1 MRRDQRT
8 PDRRWTRWTAKRER
22 RVILVAWG
30 LAAGVAAILLAGC
43 DKVNLVGSLM
53 RSGTGEVQA
62 SGEAEVASASPTGL
76 VGATGVEVKAL
87 LGQPQGRLHAQGG
100 VVWLYPEWRVQFDAR
115 EQVVS
120 VEREVA
126 TVVEATSPGKVP
138 VARAP
143 GGGVPTGQRAL
154 TVVANGGQELDL
166 KSYLVAGKVTVVDF
180 YADWCGPCRQ
190 VAPHLERLA
199 REDGEV
205 NVVKVDI
212 VKWNTP
218 VARQYGITSIP
229 HLRVYDRLGRVV
241 GGGTSNFRQV
251 LAEVEKAKR

>member
-1 MRRDQRT
+1 M
-8 PDRRWTRWTAKRER
+8 
-22 RVILVAWG
+22 LVAWG

-43 DKVNLVGSLM
+43 DKVDLVGSIV
-53 RSGTGEVQA
+53 REGT
-62 SGEAEVASASPTGL
+62 SEARARDEKVATPDSPTGL
-76 VGATGVEVKAL
+76 MGASGDEVKAL

-120 VEREVA
+120 VERELV
-126 TVVEATSPGKVP
+126 TVVDAASIGKTPLAKTS
-138 VARAP
+138 

-154 TVVANGGQELDL
+154 TVVANGGQEVDL

-199 REDGEV
+199 REDADV

-218 VARQYGITSIP
+218 VARQFGITSIP
-229 HLRVYDRLGRVV
+229 NMRVYDRLGRVV
-241 GGGTSNFRQV
+241 GGGTSSFRQV
-251 LAEVEKAKR
+251 LADVEKAKR